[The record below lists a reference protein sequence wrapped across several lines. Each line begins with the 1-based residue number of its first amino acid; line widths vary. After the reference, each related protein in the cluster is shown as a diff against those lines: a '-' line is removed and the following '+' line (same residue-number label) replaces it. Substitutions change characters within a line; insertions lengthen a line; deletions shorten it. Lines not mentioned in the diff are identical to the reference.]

1 MDEYIKRE
9 TAIKAIYDS
18 DPFGVHKYF
27 GWRAMDIEEAL
38 RAIPAVDVEK
48 MSDGYHTFADLYE
61 QRLILSAALA
71 KNNPH
76 AWKSKR
82 HEDGSVP
89 FGGGWFIMGFD
100 TDEGCY
106 TYHYELK
113 DWDSFRCKE
122 LDKGK
127 PWDGHTSKDVRR
139 LLSIPAAVSV
149 PQWISVKDRLP
160 EDGEDVL
167 IWYEYF
173 RYFPY
178 NRMYTTH
185 DIAYQYNGYW
195 EDAGGSLGPKARVF
209 AWMPLPEPPKEDADN
224 G

>member
-1 MDEYIKRE
+1 MVEYLEREAVTTMQLPPKRYRQFQTDNLDDAYEQGWMD
-9 TAIKAIYDS
+9 
-18 DPFGVHKYF
+18 
-27 GWRAMDIEEAL
+27 AL
-38 RAIPAVDVEK
+38 DNLKNSPAVDVDK
-48 MSDGYHTFADLYE
+48 ISDGYHTFADLYE

-106 TYHYELK
+106 TYHYGLK
-113 DWDSFRCKE
+113 DWDLFQCKE

-139 LLSIPAAVSV
+139 LLSIPTADVAPVRHGR
-149 PQWISVKDRLP
+149 WIEKDKYTFGVMY
-160 EDGEDVL
+160 DCSICD
-167 IWYEYF
+167 
-173 RYFPY
+173 
-178 NRMYTTH
+178 NR
-185 DIAYQYNGYW
+185 I
-195 EDAGGSLGPKARVF
+195 L
-209 AWMPLPEPPKEDADN
+209 DN
-224 G
+224 GHSWNYCPNCGARMTEDIDEQKK